1 MVQKAVFFP
10 PGYLLTPDCAVCV
23 AVGITLAVV
32 GFLGVVWEHG
42 SRASVTFFAVTC
54 TISIWILGQAACFA
68 TISPETALWWCRDF
82 TFLGVAFLPTAVLFF
97 VLETSGAYRARG
109 ILRWVCLGL
118 SLLFYAAA
126 SRTPWLIPTVRRFF
140 WGYQPKFSLASLPYL
155 FFLGVVMSYCAF
167 LAGRRLRRTTSA
179 SERRRGRLIMIGLGV
194 PCLGAVDFMSAFG
207 APVYPAGYVAVAA
220 LAVIAL
226 VVLRR
231 YRITAVAP
239 QSLGEEVARTMTD
252 GIVTL
257 DVHGRVRITN
267 EPAARIFGRSVKEMA
282 GESALSIPGMHELY
296 GRLPQILAQ
305 GSATFEVLVEVEE
318 RRTVSFSASVIHD
331 EDHNPAEVVFIAR
344 DLTQH
349 MRDEAALREANVR
362 LVASLKE
369 NDILFKEIHHRVK
382 NNLQVISSLLFLQE
396 NRTEDPRYRAII
408 GDCRN
413 QILSIAQVH
422 EDLYRSKDFRNVRFN
437 EYIRSLISRLLS
449 TFQGKGCTKFKL
461 ELALEDIPLS
471 IDKAIPC
478 ALILNE
484 LCLNAFKYAFPT
496 GSTEREP
503 VLRIELSGGQGSV
516 RLSVVD
522 NGIGFPE
529 DFDPGKS
536 GSLGMQIIGTLTR
549 QLGGSLHLESKQGAR
564 VTVEF
569 PRQETVHGD

>member
-1 MVQKAVFFP
+1 M
-10 PGYLLTPDCAVCV
+10 LCA
-23 AVGITLAVV
+23 AVGVTLAVI

-42 SRASVTFFAVTC
+42 SRASVIFFTVTC
-54 TISIWILGQAACFA
+54 TISIWILGQAFGFA
-68 TISPETALWWCRDF
+68 TISAEAALWWTRSF
-82 TFLGVAFLPTAVLFF
+82 TFLGVAFLPTTVLFF
-97 VLETSGAYRARG
+97 VLETSGVYRASG

-118 SLLFYAAA
+118 SLLFYTAAA
-126 SRTPWLIPTVRRFF
+126 RTPWFIPAVRRFF
-140 WGYQPKFSLASLPYL
+140 WGYQPQFSPATIPFLL
-155 FFLGVVMSYCAF
+155 FLGAVMSYCAF
-167 LAGRRLRRTTSA
+167 LAGQRLRRITSA
-179 SERRRGRLIMIGLGV
+179 RERKRGRLIMIGLGV
-194 PCLGAVDFMSAFG
+194 PCFAAVDFASAFG

-226 VVLRR
+226 IVLRR

-257 DVHGRVRITN
+257 DVQGRVRTTN
-267 EPAARIFGRSVKEMA
+267 EPAARIFGCSVKEMA
-282 GESALSIPGMHELY
+282 GESALNIPGMHELY

-305 GSATFEVLVEVEE
+305 GSATFEVLVEGEE

-349 MRDEAALREANVR
+349 MKDEAALREANER

-382 NNLQVISSLLFLQE
+382 NSLQVVSSLLFLQE
-396 NRTEDPRYRAII
+396 NRTKEPRYRAVIR
-408 GDCRN
+408 DCRN
-413 QILSIAQVH
+413 QILSIAQIH
-422 EDLYRSKDFRNVRFN
+422 EDLYRSKDFRNIGFD
-437 EYIRSLISRLLS
+437 EYIRSLTSRLLS
-449 TFQGKGCTKFKL
+449 TFQGEGSTKFKL
-461 ELALEDIPLS
+461 ELALEHIPLS

-503 VLRIELSGGQGSV
+503 VLRIELSGGKGSV
-516 RLSVVD
+516 RLSVAD
-522 NGIGFPE
+522 NGIGFPK
-529 DFDPGKS
+529 DFDSGKS
-536 GSLGMQIIGTLTR
+536 GTLGMQIIGTLTR
-549 QLGGSLHLESKQGAR
+549 QLGGSLHLESQDGAR

-569 PRQETVHGD
+569 PRQEAVHGD